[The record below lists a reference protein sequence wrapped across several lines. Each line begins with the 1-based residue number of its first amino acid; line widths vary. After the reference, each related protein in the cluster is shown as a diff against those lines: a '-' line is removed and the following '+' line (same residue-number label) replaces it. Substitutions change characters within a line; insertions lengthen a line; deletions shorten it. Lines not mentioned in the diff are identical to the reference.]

1 MKWKKDVILEK
12 QQPWQ
17 LRLGDKVTPIAERD
31 IYLIKAVEKGICND
45 EDLVRLVAKEEGID
59 ETAAAFGL
67 AQFLIDYG
75 DFIAEDKSH
84 FMITN

>member
-17 LRLGDKVTPIAERD
+17 LRLGDKITPIAERD
-31 IYLIKAVEKGICND
+31 MYLIKAVEKGISND
-45 EDLVRLVAKEEGID
+45 EDLVRLVAEEEGID

-67 AQFLIDYG
+67 AQFLLDYS
-75 DFIAEDKSH
+75 DFIAEDRSH
-84 FMITN
+84 VMITN

>member
-17 LRLGDKVTPIAERD
+17 LRLGDKVTPVAQRD
-31 IYLIKAVEKGICND
+31 IYLIKAMEKGISND
-45 EDLVRLVAKEEGID
+45 EDLVRLVANEEGID

-67 AQFLIDYG
+67 AQFLLDYS
-75 DFIAEDKSH
+75 DFIAEDQSH
-84 FMITN
+84 VMITN